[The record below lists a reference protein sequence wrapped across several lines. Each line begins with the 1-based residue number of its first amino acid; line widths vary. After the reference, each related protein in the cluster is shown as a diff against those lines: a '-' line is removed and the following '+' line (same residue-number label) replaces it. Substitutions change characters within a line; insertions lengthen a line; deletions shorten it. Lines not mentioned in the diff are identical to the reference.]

1 MKLFHRKI
9 GKSVLVLFLDMALV
23 FTAAF
28 LVLVNLQ
35 TRQELE
41 ESSRGFYSEEAVSLY
56 CTEENWDGILDILE
70 EGNWKNGI
78 LYRRDLEVRSDT
90 RGVFYERKNR
100 GFPLLS
106 GRFFTEGESL
116 GKERIALI
124 GRNLRQDLY
133 GKDGR
138 NYIEILGEP
147 FEVIGVL
154 GSAQPT
160 RLDRMQLI
168 PMGAAAELS
177 EAAGTYVVDGTSR
190 ESIQKNVD
198 LMKEVM
204 SEPWSGIEIPQEESG
219 GGISAGWF
227 TKVYVDTI
235 ENIYLAI
242 VLAFIL
248 NMVLACSYWARSRV
262 QKIHVKKMLG
272 FSGGRI
278 LLGVLGEYL
287 KISGVSLLAAGVLL
301 GVLTGLHV
309 VTAVRLTECIAAE
322 AGILLGGMAV
332 AAIRLFPE
340 TAGKKIVLKRA

>member
-78 LYRRDLEVRSDT
+78 LFRRDLEVGIDT
-90 RGVFYERKNR
+90 RGVFYEGKYR

-133 GKDGR
+133 EKDGR

-160 RLDRMQLI
+160 WLDRMQLI

-235 ENIYLAI
+235 
-242 VLAFIL
+242 
-248 NMVLACSYWARSRV
+248 
-262 QKIHVKKMLG
+262 
-272 FSGGRI
+272 
-278 LLGVLGEYL
+278 
-287 KISGVSLLAAGVLL
+287 
-301 GVLTGLHV
+301 
-309 VTAVRLTECIAAE
+309 
-322 AGILLGGMAV
+322 
-332 AAIRLFPE
+332 
-340 TAGKKIVLKRA
+340 

>member
-78 LYRRDLEVRSDT
+78 LFRRDLEVGIDT
-90 RGVFYERKNR
+90 RGVFYEGKYR
-100 GFPLLS
+100 GYPLLS
-106 GRFFTEGESL
+106 GRFFTEEESL

-133 GKDGR
+133 EKDGR
-138 NYIEILGEP
+138 KYIEILGEP

-168 PMGAAAELS
+168 PMGAAAELA

-204 SEPWSGIEIPQEESG
+204 SEPWSEMEIPQEESG

-235 ENIYLAI
+235 EKIYLAI

-248 NMVLACSYWARSRV
+248 NMVL
-262 QKIHVKKMLG
+262 
-272 FSGGRI
+272 
-278 LLGVLGEYL
+278 GEYL
-287 KISGVSLLAAGVLL
+287 EISAVSLLAAGILL
-301 GVLTGLHV
+301 GVLTGLYV
-309 VTAVRLTECIAAE
+309 VTAIRLTECIAAE

-332 AAIRLFPE
+332 AAVRLFPK